1 MVLSMRDTVRYA
13 ARLAVY
19 DEHTIKVKSHQL
31 PITIRK
37 ATEPTAVSPPASRTA
52 RSNTYLLNKQIEFSH
67 RFVLFWENSS

>member
-1 MVLSMRDTVRYA
+1 MWKSVSKRSVEEVETYRMVLSMWDTVRYA

-37 ATEPTAVSPPASRTA
+37 ATEPATESPPASRTA
-52 RSNTYLLNKQIEFSH
+52 
-67 RFVLFWENSS
+67 

>member
-31 PITIRK
+31 PITIRN
-37 ATEPTAVSPPASRTA
+37 ATEPAAESPPAGQIDQTLLSLKKQL
-52 RSNTYLLNKQIEFSH
+52 YLKA
-67 RFVLFWENSS
+67 

>member
-37 ATEPTAVSPPASRTA
+37 ATEPTAESPPASRTA
-52 RSNTYLLNKQIEFSH
+52 SSNTSALNQQNQFHYVFLPI
-67 RFVLFWENSS
+67 WGNS